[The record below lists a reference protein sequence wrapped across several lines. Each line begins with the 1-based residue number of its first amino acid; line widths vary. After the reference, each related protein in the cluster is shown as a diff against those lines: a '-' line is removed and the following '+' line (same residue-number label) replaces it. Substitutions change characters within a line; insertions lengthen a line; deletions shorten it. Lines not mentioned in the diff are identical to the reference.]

1 MAPTA
6 TVLTPSP
13 VDNARFVETATPQGV
28 ERTEVEDDGTI
39 QTVDELVRRRAITH
53 HDRVVVSY
61 PSSGIDYVDYT
72 MQQLDVFAY
81 RVAMGYSK
89 IAPARTSST
98 EKPNVVAILGPSDID
113 YLVTMLALIKLGHTV
128 LFLSTRISPAAI
140 ESLISV
146 TGASALLAA
155 PAHLEVARATQQKL
169 EGLTVDEIAPRST
182 YEFPVEVHADTRLDQ
197 ALKLSVE
204 AGNFVYI
211 IHSSGM
217 LD

>member
-1 MAPTA
+1 MKTA
-6 TVLTPSP
+6 TSAAIPPPPRAEL
-13 VDNARFVETATPQGV
+13 
-28 ERTEVEDDGTI
+28 EDDGTI
-39 QTVDELVRRRAITH
+39 QTVDELVRRRAIAH

-61 PSSGIDYVDYT
+61 PSSGIEYVDYT

-89 IAPARTSST
+89 TIPPRTSST
-98 EKPNVVAILGPSDID
+98 EKPTVVAILGPSDLD

-140 ESLISV
+140 ESLVSV

-182 YEFPVEVHADTRLDQ
+182 YEFPVEIHADTRLDQ
-197 ALKLSVE
+197 ALDLSVE

-217 LD
+217 FLLADSTASPSRHIC